1 MQQLIFKERIRE
13 APHQSG
19 VYFFKDQ
26 QGAILYIGKAKDLFA
41 RLSSYLS
48 ADDLYA
54 KSYAIIEASEKIE
67 WTITK
72 TELDAM
78 LLEATLIQQHKPSFN
93 VLLKEGNPFL
103 YFLITNQKI
112 PELLL
117 TRHRTAKGTYFGPF
131 IDKKSTRHMFS
142 FLLKKFRLK
151 LCNKKIS
158 NGCMQYHLGICAGS
172 CLAVFD
178 VQAYKKR
185 LSYVKTFLTK
195 GYQSC
200 EQELSTALN
209 ESNKALTF
217 EYSRELVALK
227 KSLEIFASSLR
238 STVLIQ
244 NSTSLYKSIDVWIFN
259 KELGLLTCY
268 QEEHA
273 VLTSMGN
280 WYIDGLDVSSCQE
293 YFLSLYR
300 ERSPTQIVLTNFI
313 LADHVLIESFLMT
326 WHQFETPIHII
337 VNASS
342 GHYQNI
348 VSLAVQTQ
356 EKVFL
361 QQGLAA
367 AQIKEACKLDMLQQ
381 NIDCFDISHMQ
392 GTVVVGA
399 SIRFTDGKPN
409 PSCFRNF
416 IIKSFE
422 GNNDY
427 AALQEIVSRRY
438 KEAADFPD
446 LMLIDGGKGQRNAV
460 KNIFPHIPC
469 ISLAK
474 KEERLFANAHPQGII
489 LDRKSPMG
497 QLLIALRD
505 YTHHAAISFHKKR
518 TKNERLLKKE

>member
-1 MQQLIFKERIRE
+1 MQKLIFKERIRE
-13 APHQSG
+13 MPHQSG

-26 QGAILYIGKAKDLFA
+26 QGAMLYIGKAKDLHV

-54 KSYAIIEASEKIE
+54 KSHAIIEAAEKIE
-67 WTITK
+67 WIITQ

-103 YFLITNQKI
+103 YFLITHQKV

-117 TRHRTAKGTYFGPF
+117 TRHRTAKGAYFGPF
-131 IDKKSTRHMFS
+131 IDKRSTRHMFS

-172 CLAVFD
+172 CLEFFD
-178 VQAYKKR
+178 LLAYKKR

-200 EQELSTALN
+200 EQELQSALDV
-209 ESNKALTF
+209 SNKALTF
-217 EYSRELVALK
+217 EYSRELVALM
-227 KSLEIFASSLR
+227 KSLEIFSSSLR
-238 STVLIQ
+238 STVLVQ
-244 NSTSLYKSIDVWIFN
+244 NSPSLYKSIDVWIFN
-259 KELGLLTCY
+259 GELGLLTYY

-273 VLTSMGN
+273 VLTSRGS
-280 WYIDGLDVSSCQE
+280 WYVDVLDGSSCQE

-300 ERSPTQIVLTNFI
+300 EQSPTQIILTNFMFS
-313 LADHVLIESFLMT
+313 DHALIESFLMT
-326 WHQFETPIHII
+326 WHQLEASIHII
-337 VNASS
+337 VNPSS

-348 VSLAVQTQ
+348 ISLALQTQ
-356 EKVFL
+356 QKVFL
-361 QQGLAA
+361 HNGLAA
-367 AQIKEACKLDMLQQ
+367 QKIKELCKLDALPQ

-409 PSCFRNF
+409 PSYFRNF

-427 AALQEIVSRRY
+427 AALQEVVSRRY

-460 KNIFPHIPC
+460 KNIYPQIPC

-518 TKNERLLKKE
+518 SKNERLLKKE